1 MDTNAVVHI
10 KKGEARALK
19 AGGAWIYDNEI
30 DRIEGEFEN
39 GDIVTVLDFDGY
51 CLGYGF
57 INTRSKI
64 TVRML
69 SRRKDAVIDEA
80 FLEMRVRNAWEYR
93 KATVR
98 PPLTPPAAA
107 LSLERRTSCRVLSS
121 TNFQMCWW

>member
-1 MDTNAVVHI
+1 MNTNAVVHI

-64 TVRML
+64 TVCML
-69 SRRKDAVIDEA
+69 PRRKDSFNDEA
-80 FLEMRVRNAWEYR
+80 FLEMSVRQAWEY
-93 KATVR
+93 KNAPVD
-98 PPLTPPAAA
+98 
-107 LSLERRTSCRVLSS
+107 TSS
-121 TNFQMCWW
+121 